1 MKVLIVEDD
10 FTSRKLLQGI
20 LSGYGACDVATNGM
34 EAIEAFK
41 SAWDEKAPYDLICL
55 DVMMPNM
62 DGHEALTKI
71 KSLERERNVTPD
83 KEAKVIMTSALGDP
97 KNVFQALYREG
108 AITYLVKPIGKQK
121 LLDEIKKLGLI
132 K

>member
-20 LSGYGACDVATNGM
+20 LSGYGECDIATDGE

-41 SAWDEKAPYDLICL
+41 TAWDENAPYDLICL
-55 DVMMPNM
+55 DIMMPNM

-71 KSLERERNVTPD
+71 KSIEREKNTAPD

-121 LLDEIKKLGLI
+121 LLDELKKLGLI